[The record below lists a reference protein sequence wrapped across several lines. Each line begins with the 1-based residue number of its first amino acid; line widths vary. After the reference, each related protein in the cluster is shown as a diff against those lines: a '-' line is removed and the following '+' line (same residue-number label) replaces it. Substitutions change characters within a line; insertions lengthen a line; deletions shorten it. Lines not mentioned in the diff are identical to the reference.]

1 MLAKFLYA
9 YYAQSYASLV
19 KVYLR
24 DMEANMTGIIVKYQN
39 SLLWCRKS
47 YQHYLIL

>member
-1 MLAKFLYA
+1 MLEKFPYA

-39 SLLWCRKS
+39 SFLWCRKS
-47 YQHYLIL
+47 NQHYLML